1 LQNPCKW
8 LFYLDFRIGAAKE
21 LVYRSRDRIGEFS
34 SSGATDGNSLA
45 VAFGEQGGKPGMPHS
60 EKSGK

>member
-1 LQNPCKW
+1 
-8 LFYLDFRIGAAKE
+8 LDFRIGAAKE